1 MQIQIR
7 HAPVFAVAT
16 VTLAPGESVRGEAG
30 AMMTMANVDIETKAE
45 GGFLKSLVR
54 SAVGGES
61 FFTNTFTAGPEG
73 GVVQFVTSLPG
84 DILDI
89 NLDGTMFV
97 QSGSYLA
104 SAPQVQVDASWGG
117 AKTFFAGEGLVLLN
131 CRGTGEL
138 IVSSYGAIDQYQLEP
153 GQRLSVDTGHVVA
166 FEDTVQFATRRVG
179 GLKST
184 LLSGEGLVV
193 DLTGP
198 GIVLLQTRSM
208 SALEMWVRSVV
219 PTQTS
224 TS

>member
-1 MQIQIR
+1 MEIQIR

-16 VTLAPGESVRGEAG
+16 VTLGGGESVRAEGG
-30 AMMTMANVDIETKAE
+30 AMMTMANVTIETKAQ

-73 GVVQFVTSLPG
+73 GTVQFVTSLPG
-84 DILDI
+84 DILDV
-89 NLDGTMFV
+89 NLDGTMMV

-104 SAPQVQVDASWGG
+104 SDTTIEVDASWGG
-117 AKTFFAGEGLVLLN
+117 AKSFFAGEGLVLLS
-131 CRGTGEL
+131 CRGSGKL
-138 IVSSYGAIDQYQLEP
+138 IVSSYGAIDSYQLEA
-153 GQRLSVDTGHVVA
+153 GQQLTVDTGHVVA
-166 FEDTVQFATRRVG
+166 FEDSVQFTTRRVG

-208 SALEMWVRSVV
+208 SALETWVRSIV
-219 PTQTS
+219 PTQS
-224 TS
+224 SS

>member
-1 MQIQIR
+1 MEVQIR
-7 HAPVFAVAT
+7 HAPVFSVAT
-16 VTLAPGESVRGEAG
+16 VTLAGGESVRAEGG
-30 AMMTMANVDIETKAE
+30 AMMTMANTTIETKAQ

-73 GVVQFVTSLPG
+73 GMVQLVTTLPG
-84 DILDI
+84 DILDVD
-89 NLDGTMFV
+89 LDGTMFV

-104 SAPQVQVDASWGG
+104 SDVSVEVDTSWGG
-117 AKTFFAGEGLVLLN
+117 AKTFFAGEGLVLLS
-131 CRGTGEL
+131 CRGTGKL
-138 IVSSYGAIDQYQLEP
+138 IVSSYGAIDSYQLEA
-153 GQRLSVDTGHVVA
+153 GQQLTVDTGHVVA
-166 FEDTVQFATRRVG
+166 FEDTVQFTTRRVG

-208 SALEMWVRSVV
+208 GALEAWVRTLI
-219 PTQTS
+219 PTPS
-224 TS
+224 T